1 MPRTSSNSFN
11 QQHKMNSK
19 KLFKSA
25 FLGLAALFAAD
36 SIAGAQLRVVATT
49 PDLASVGR
57 EIAGDRANVVA
68 LAKATEDPH
77 FVDAKP
83 SFVVTLNRADALV
96 EGGAELE
103 LGWLPPLLE
112 NSRNSKIAAGAPG
125 HIVASEGIR
134 LLEIP
139 TSFDRSKGD
148 IHSLGNPHFMIDPVT
163 VKIVARNIANHFAQ
177 IDPRNAAT
185 YSANLAKFNTRLD
198 TKLADWQK
206 QLAPYRGA
214 KIVTYH
220 RDFIY
225 LAQRFGLSIVDELE
239 PKLGI
244 APSPA
249 HLAQVIGEMKRNNA
263 KVILVQPF
271 QNRKTAETVARQT
284 GATVIDAPQQPGTN
298 GNTTTWFDNMDN
310 LVRAIANGLGAQ
322 K

>member
-1 MPRTSSNSFN
+1 MRI
-11 QQHKMNSK
+11 QILHK
-19 KLFKSA
+19 A
-25 FLGLAALFAAD
+25 AALGL
-36 SIAGAQLRVVATT
+36 GAISFISSQATGQLRVVATT
-49 PDLASVGR
+49 PDLASVAR
-57 EIAGDRANVVA
+57 EIGGDKVNVAA
-68 LAKATEDPH
+68 LAKPTEDPH

-83 SFVVTLNRADALV
+83 SFIVTLNRADALV

-125 HIVASEGIR
+125 RVVASEGIR

-148 IHSLGNPHFMIDPVT
+148 IHSLGNPHFMIDPADA
-163 VKIVARNIANHFAQ
+163 KIVARNIATHFAAV
-177 IDPRNAAT
+177 DPKNASA
-185 YSANLAKFNTRLD
+185 YNANLAKFNSRMD
-198 TKLADWQK
+198 AKLADWQK

-220 RDFIY
+220 RDFVY
-225 LAQRFGLSIVDELE
+225 FAQRFGLSIVDELE
-239 PKLGI
+239 PKPGI

-249 HLAQVIGEMKRNNA
+249 HLAQVIGEMRANNV

-284 GATVIDAPQQPGTN
+284 GAAVVDAPQQPGAAR
-298 GNTTTWFDNMDN
+298 NTSSYFDNMDN
-310 LVRAIANGLGAQ
+310 LVRSIAAALGGQ